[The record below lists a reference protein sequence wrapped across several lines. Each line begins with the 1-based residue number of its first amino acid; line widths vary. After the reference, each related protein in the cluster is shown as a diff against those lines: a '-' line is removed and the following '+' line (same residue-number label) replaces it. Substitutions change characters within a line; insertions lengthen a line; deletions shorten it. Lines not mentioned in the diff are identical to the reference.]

1 MEGKVKHIILIGF
14 MGAGKTSIGRHLAR
28 KMRRDFVDSD
38 LLIEEQAHMKVADI
52 FKEYGESYFRDLE
65 TLTLRQLL
73 AAERPMVIAVGG
85 GLPMREENR
94 EYLKELGTVVYLR
107 AEAKTIMKRL
117 SGDTKRPLLQGAKPE
132 EKILALMEERDP
144 IYEEIAEVKIT
155 TDNKNHNQIV
165 EEVQKYV

>member
-1 MEGKVKHIILIGF
+1 
-14 MGAGKTSIGRHLAR
+14 
-28 KMRRDFVDSD
+28 
-38 LLIEEQAHMKVADI
+38 
-52 FKEYGESYFRDLE
+52 
-65 TLTLRQLL
+65 
-73 AAERPMVIAVGG
+73 VIAVGG